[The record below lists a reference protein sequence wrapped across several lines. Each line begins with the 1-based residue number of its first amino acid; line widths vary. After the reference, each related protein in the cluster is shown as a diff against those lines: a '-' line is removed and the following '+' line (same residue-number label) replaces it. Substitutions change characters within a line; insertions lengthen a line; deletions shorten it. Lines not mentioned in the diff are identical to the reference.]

1 MFNIN
6 DTAPDFTLKNT
17 KKEDISLSDFD
28 KKIIVLAF
36 YPGAFTGVCDT
47 EMCALQ
53 DNLKSLNNLNA
64 TVLGISVDSPWA
76 NGSFAKQYNLEFD
89 SLSDIHRKVSK
100 DYDVVFNGLGG
111 IEGYTCSNR
120 AIFIV
125 KDGTIKYQWVA
136 PNPGVEPDYEEIKNT
151 VESL

>member
-1 MFNIN
+1 MLKVN
-6 DTAPDFTLKNT
+6 DQAPDFTLKNT
-17 KKEDISLSDFD
+17 KKEDVSLSNLTN
-28 KKIIVLAF
+28 KNVVLAF

-53 DNLKSLNNLNA
+53 DNLKSFNDLNA

-89 SLSDIHRKVSK
+89 LLSDVNREVSK
-100 DYDVVFNGLGG
+100 KYDVVFNGLGG

-120 AIFIV
+120 AVFII
-125 KDGTIKYQWVA
+125 KDHKVTYQWIA
-136 PNPGVEPDYEEIKNT
+136 PNPGVEPNYDEIKTTLEN
-151 VESL
+151 L